1 MDPSKV
7 EGGMSLPE
15 SNTAFS
21 KTAWEFTSFP
31 VKLATRPTLRD
42 GSRVA
47 VVGGGPAGSF
57 FSTFLL
63 RMAKSVDV
71 SVEVDL
77 YEPRDYS
84 SRGPKGCNMCGGI
97 ISESLVQALAAE
109 GILLPTTVVKRGID
123 SYVLH
128 VAEGS
133 VRIWTPFAEKR
144 IAAVHRG
151 AGPRGSTGN
160 EWKSF
165 DGYLLNIAVGNG
177 AQHKQTKVERVE
189 WQDDRP
195 VVVSKTEGAKPYDV
209 VAFATGVNAGAQ
221 NLLQGIPL
229 AYQAPQTTKTYI
241 SELFIGRD
249 LVQEHLGSSMHV
261 FLLDMPRLEF
271 AALIPKDDYVTLVM
285 LGDEIDANLVD
296 AFLATPEVKRC
307 LPPGWEPPKDRCRCG
322 PKINVVGAVEPFAD
336 RLVFVGDCGV
346 SRLYKDGIGAA
357 YRGAKAAAATVLFEG
372 VTARDFRKTYAP
384 VCRQLERDNSI
395 GKMIFSLSR
404 HQQKSAVGRRA
415 MLRMVQWE
423 QADARRKP
431 RLSTVLWDI
440 FTGSA
445 PYADIMKR
453 AVSPLLVSR
462 FAMEAV
468 MGWLTK
474 SESKALPP
482 AWEETAKISTIG
494 KDYSDGEVILSEGDR
509 AKCMYVIQS
518 GQVEVVR
525 SHDGEE
531 VQLAVLG
538 EGDVFGEMALFEG
551 DERSATVRVKGEAR
565 LLTVDKASFIRKVQS
580 DPSLAFRLLKKLSRR
595 VRDLNDELV
604 RLKAERA
611 KATAAAE

>member
-1 MDPSKV
+1 
-7 EGGMSLPE
+7 MSLDL
-15 SNTAFS
+15 TKTKFS
-21 KTAWEFTSFP
+21 HTAWELTSFP
-31 VKLATRPTLRD
+31 VKLASRPTLRN

-71 SVEVDL
+71 QVDIDV
-77 YEPRDYS
+77 YEPRDFS

-133 VRIWTPFAEKR
+133 VRIWTPFEEKR

-151 AGPRGSTGN
+151 GGPRGSTGT
-160 EWKSF
+160 EWTSF
-165 DGYLLNIAVGNG
+165 DGYLLDIAVGHG
-177 AQHKQTKVERVE
+177 AQHKQTKVERIE
-189 WQDDRP
+189 WQDELP
-195 VVVSKTEGAKPYDV
+195 VVVSKTEGAKQYDV
-209 VAFATGVNAGAQ
+209 VAMATGVNAGTQ
-221 NLLQGIPL
+221 SLLQGIPL
-229 AYQAPQTTKTYI
+229 AYRPPQTTKTYI
-241 SELFIGRD
+241 SELFVGRD

-285 LGDEIDANLVD
+285 LGEEIDSALVD
-296 AFLATPEVKRC
+296 AFLATPEVRGC
-307 LPPGWEPPKDRCRCG
+307 LPPGWESPKDRCRCG
-322 PKINVVGAVEPFAD
+322 PRINVLGAVEPFAD
-336 RLVFVGDCGV
+336 RVVFIGDCGV

-357 YRGAKAAAATVLFEG
+357 YRCGKAAAATVLFEG

-384 VCRQLERDNSI
+384 VCRQLERDNAI
-395 GKMIFSLSR
+395 GKLLFSVSR
-404 HQQKSAVGRRA
+404 RQQKSAFGRRA

-453 AVSPLLVSR
+453 AVSPLLFSR
-462 FAMEAV
+462 FGLEAV

-474 SESKALPP
+474 RESKALPP
-482 AWEETAKISTIG
+482 ALEDTAKISTIG
-494 KDYSDGEVILSEGDR
+494 KDFADGEVIIKEGER
-509 AKCMYVIQS
+509 ATCMYVIQS
-518 GQVEVVR
+518 GQVEIVR
-525 SHDGEE
+525 THEGQE
-531 VQLAVLG
+531 VRLAVLG
-538 EGDVFGEMALFEG
+538 EGDLFGEMALFEG
-551 DERSATVRVKGEAR
+551 DERSATVRVLGNVR
-565 LLTVDKASFIRKVQS
+565 VLTVDKSSFIRKVQS
-580 DPSLAFRLLKKLSRR
+580 DPSMAFRLLKKLSRR
-595 VRDLNDELV
+595 IRDLNEELV
-604 RLKAERA
+604 QLKAARE
-611 KATAAAE
+611 KPTAAAE